1 MLAVGP
7 LSCFIIFLTFYGQ
20 TAMYIVLRSI
30 PGFMVSPQV
39 EKLFNSMK
47 NGGVVTEDKAIS
59 AEKATSMSKLPKA
72 QCMNALAELEKMGA
86 AKKRKS
92 NNVVAYYLTKTSL

>member
-1 MLAVGP
+1 
-7 LSCFIIFLTFYGQ
+7 
-20 TAMYIVLRSI
+20 MYLVTVSI
-30 PGFMVSPQV
+30 PGTMVSPQV

-47 NGGVVTEDKAIS
+47 NGGVISEDKAVS

-86 AKKRKS
+86 AKKRK
-92 NNVVAYYLTKTSL
+92 NNNAVAYYLTKTSL